1 MGKHNIYSL
10 KGILMADV
18 VIGLFICLF
27 MKLMVFNSFIE
38 VMLLGLAVAYINLAV
53 NSFYVNRMFKNKS
66 FLYFYWFIKL
76 IGVVST
82 ASIAYIFYLNDA
94 FSALIFLGGYCVQF
108 IGLVAIA
115 LKDLVN

>member
-38 VMLLGLAVAYINLAV
+38 VMLLGLAVVLH
-53 NSFYVNRMFKNKS
+53 
-66 FLYFYWFIKL
+66 
-76 IGVVST
+76 
-82 ASIAYIFYLNDA
+82 
-94 FSALIFLGGYCVQF
+94 
-108 IGLVAIA
+108 
-115 LKDLVN
+115 